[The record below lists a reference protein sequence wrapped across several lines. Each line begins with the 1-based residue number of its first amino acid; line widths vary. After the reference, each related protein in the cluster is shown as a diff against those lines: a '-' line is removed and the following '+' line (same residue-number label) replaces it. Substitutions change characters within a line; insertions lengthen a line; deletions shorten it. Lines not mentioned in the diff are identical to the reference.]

1 MSEDLGTPQS
11 TPHTQPIPRNKV
23 VSEDLPIQLG
33 PHPSNSADAGDLS
46 TQSASRI
53 HLRRRLYSS
62 TPATVISDIT
72 QDPCLNDGAENG
84 VESGSEYVVEDEIED
99 EVEDGGAGEKDGL
112 LENNNRPQR
121 KSKRR
126 YPIDVALNRRLD
138 LLKTACPF
146 IHKRRYINVMVEM
159 ETIVFDT
166 NLMAFSARL
175 PLAFVY
181 GPVSVEALQ
190 TKRFEVCSLG
200 KVVMVLQYITY
211 LQLSC
216 LVV

>member
-62 TPATVISDIT
+62 TPATVISD
-72 QDPCLNDGAENG
+72 PCLNDGAGNG
-84 VESGSEYVVEDEIED
+84 VKSGSEYVED
-99 EVEDGGAGEKDGL
+99 EVEDGGADEKDGL
-112 LENNNRPQR
+112 LKDSNRPQR

-126 YPIDVALNRRLD
+126 HPIVVALNRHLD
-138 LLKTACPF
+138 LLKTVCPF
-146 IHKRRYINVMVEM
+146 IHKRRYINVIVER

-166 NLMAFSARL
+166 ELMAFSA
-175 PLAFVY
+175 
-181 GPVSVEALQ
+181 
-190 TKRFEVCSLG
+190 
-200 KVVMVLQYITY
+200 
-211 LQLSC
+211 
-216 LVV
+216 